1 MKSENSSP
9 NAKPAD
15 TAVTD
20 LETLTER
27 IKDLARNG
35 SFREAELLREQL
47 METSPMALDSIV
59 SSAEVIEEEKTKRLD
74 PNHISTWSE
83 LYDQLSAEQTNCLF
97 YSLKRVKVGAGKLLF
112 AQGRPNNRLFL
123 VESGKV
129 TLYYR
134 KGEKNYSVSQITTG
148 DIIGEDSF
156 FGISLCPFS
165 AATQSEVHVCY
176 LNRTTAD
183 DWHDSQPSLYGKLA
197 DFCRKHGIGERT
209 AEQKSSERRDHRRYP
224 LNGSAA
230 AYLLDDQGKRTATY
244 FKGELS
250 DVSRSGVCF
259 SIRCSRQQTAR
270 SLLSRDIDISI
281 TFDDQD
287 DKTIELSGT
296 IVKLSYHLH
305 SDYSVHLK
313 FSEVLTTDLFKT
325 FPCDWSAEE
334 KF

>member
-1 MKSENSSP
+1 M
-9 NAKPAD
+9 
-15 TAVTD
+15 
-20 LETLTER
+20 L
-27 IKDLARNG
+27 
-35 SFREAELLREQL
+35 
-47 METSPMALDSIV
+47 
-59 SSAEVIEEEKTKRLD
+59 
-74 PNHISTWSE
+74 
-83 LYDQLSAEQTNCLF
+83 
-97 YSLKRVKVGAGKLLF
+97 
-112 AQGRPNNRLFL
+112 
-123 VESGKV
+123 ESGKV

-134 KGEKNYSVSQITTG
+134 KGEKNYSVNQFTTG
-148 DIIGEDSF
+148 DILGEDSF

-197 DFCRKHGIGERT
+197 DFCRKYGIGERT
-209 AEQKSSERRDHRRYP
+209 AEQKSSDRRDHRRYP
-224 LNGSAA
+224 LKGSVA

-250 DVSRSGVCF
+250 DMSRSGACF

-270 SLLSRDIDISI
+270 SLLSKDIDISI

-287 DKTIELSGT
+287 EKTVELSGT

-305 SDYSVHLK
+305 SDYTVHLK
-313 FSEVLTTDLFKT
+313 FSEILTIDLFKT